1 VPFVGVRRGPRLE
14 SVHAVAACACDV
26 DGNVLLALGTIDEPV
41 FMRSAAKPFITAAGV
56 RAGTLERFGFDDRE
70 LAVMSASHNG
80 EPFQLDAVRSILD
93 RIGATVDDLRCGAH
107 APSYPPAAAALA
119 AAGEKPT
126 ALHNNCSGKHAG
138 ILALA
143 RVLDASFDGYLAPEH
158 PAQRAILALC
168 ERVNDDTFSSRTLA
182 TDGCGI
188 PTYATSLRNAARSF
202 ARLATLEEL
211 DAADAAAL
219 ARVRTAMVTEPDYVA
234 GTKRF
239 DTDLIRAGYGRIVG
253 KVGAE
258 GVHATALLDSGV
270 GLVLK
275 IVDGAPRAAPP
286 AALALLRGI
295 GALDEGQ
302 LATLRAHARAP
313 VVNRGG
319 TLVGEVAVIADGFDS
334 AGSGSV
340 ESS

>member
-1 VPFVGVRRGPRLE
+1 MLSGVPLVGVRRGPRLE

-41 FMRSAAKPFITAAGV
+41 FLRSAAKPFITAAGV

-70 LAVMSASHNG
+70 LAVMSASHNA
-80 EPFQLDAVRSILD
+80 EPFHIEAVRGILAK
-93 RIGATVDDLRCGAH
+93 IGATVDDLRCGAH
-107 APSYPPAAAALA
+107 APSYAPAARALS
-119 AAGEKPT
+119 AAGERPT

-143 RVLDASFDGYLAPEH
+143 RVLDAPFEGYLKPEH

-168 ERVNDDTFSSRTLA
+168 ERVSDDAFSAEKLA
-182 TDGCGI
+182 IDGCGI

-202 ARLATLEEL
+202 ARLAALEQL
-211 DAADAAAL
+211 DPTDAAAL
-219 ARVRTAMVTEPDYVA
+219 ARVRASIIAKPDYVA

-239 DTDLIRAGYGRIVG
+239 DTDLIRAGNGRIIG

-258 GVHATALLDSGV
+258 AVHATALLDGGI

-275 IVDGAPRAAPP
+275 VVDGSRRAAPP
-286 AALALLRGI
+286 AALALLRRL
-295 GALDEGQ
+295 GALDDRQ
-302 LATLRAHARAP
+302 DRALDAHARAP
-313 VVNRGG
+313 IVNVAG
-319 TLVGEVAVIADGFDS
+319 TIVGQIAVLDAIAS
-334 AGSGSV
+334 PPR
-340 ESS
+340 